1 MRRRHTRL
9 CTPIAMKPV
18 VVEKAAAALLR
29 LDLETQSHHATA
41 DQAWLS
47 LVGHDLTKWQY
58 LRRLVAVY
66 GFEAPLE
73 SALAYTPSL
82 PLLID
87 LRRRQRAGYIAQDL
101 LALGLSASEIAELPQ
116 CVPMAPF
123 GGVLEALGWL
133 YVSERGTLLHDRIRT
148 RVLEAMP
155 DLVHATSYLSAYE
168 GMVRARWQE
177 LGSVIDRVVRSERML
192 DEVIIGAQAAFRC
205 WERWSRDDRATHARL
220 A

>member
-1 MRRRHTRL
+1 MN
-9 CTPIAMKPV
+9 PFA
-18 VVEKAAAALLR
+18 VEKAAAALLR
-29 LDLETQSHHATA
+29 LNLETQSHHATA

-47 LVGHDLTKWQY
+47 LQGRELTKWQY

-73 SALAYTPSL
+73 SALAYTPHL
-82 PLLID
+82 PLLVD

-123 GGVLEALGWL
+123 SSALEALGWL
-133 YVSERGTLLHDRIRT
+133 YVSERETLLHDRIRT

-155 DLVHATSYLSAYE
+155 DLRHATAYLSAYD
-168 GMVRARWQE
+168 GVVGARWQE
-177 LGSVIDRVVRSERML
+177 LGAVIDRVVRSSRML
-192 DEVIIGAQAAFRC
+192 DEVIVAAHAAFRT
-205 WERWSRDDRATHARL
+205 WERWSRDDRASHARF